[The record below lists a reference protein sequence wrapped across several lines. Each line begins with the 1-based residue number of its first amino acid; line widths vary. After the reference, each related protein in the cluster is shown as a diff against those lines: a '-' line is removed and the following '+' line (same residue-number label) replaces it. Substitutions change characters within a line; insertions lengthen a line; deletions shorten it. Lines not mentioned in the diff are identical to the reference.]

1 MNKIFLLLVI
11 SCLASYTSIANS
23 ASVWKVSSGEHTL
36 YLGGTLHLLTQ
47 EDYPL
52 PSEYEQA
59 YQAADTILFETDMS
73 VINSPQ
79 FQQKI
84 GESFRSDIPLQHQL
98 SSNTYQELLEYL
110 TQKNINPMTLQHYK
124 AALVSVSIS
133 MFELESMGFNTI
145 GVDNYYHQQALRDN
159 KKIHWLES
167 PQTQLLTLAS
177 LGNED
182 PDKLILYSLMDIEA
196 MPENLGAIH
205 GAWRDG
211 NMERLADYTLV
222 DLKKDFP
229 QIHKGLYVSRNQ
241 NWLPQILQ
249 MLKDDKTEFILVG
262 VSHMAGEDGLLKQLE
277 QRGYQIEQLNDLT
290 AQ

>member
-1 MNKIFLLLVI
+1 
-11 SCLASYTSIANS
+11 
-23 ASVWKVSSGEHTL
+23 
-36 YLGGTLHLLTQ
+36 
-47 EDYPL
+47 
-52 PSEYEQA
+52 
-59 YQAADTILFETDMS
+59 
-73 VINSPQ
+73 
-79 FQQKI
+79 
-84 GESFRSDIPLQHQL
+84 
-98 SSNTYQELLEYL
+98 
-110 TQKNINPMTLQHYK
+110 
-124 AALVSVSIS
+124 

-205 GAWRDG
+205 GAWREGD
-211 NMERLADYTLV
+211 MERLADYTLV

-229 QIHKGLYVSRNQ
+229 AIYQGLYVTRNQ

-262 VSHMAGEDGLLKQLE
+262 VSHMAGEDGLLNQLV
-277 QRGYQIEQLNDLT
+277 QLGYQIEQLSELT